1 MGRSHPAGIVPAA
14 ILFGALYQGGAEL
27 AFDMPNITRDMIVMI
42 QGLVILFAGA
52 MEFMFR
58 PALVRIFASQQ
69 ERMA

>member
-1 MGRSHPAGIVPAA
+1 
-14 ILFGALYQGGAEL
+14 
-27 AFDMPNITRDMIVMI
+27 MI

-69 ERMA
+69 EKMA